1 MLNFI
6 KNPKITKN
14 VSQNAKSRIG
24 IRDTKF
30 LTFSYTPTGTFIF
43 EKNHVLEIPFL
54 GILQNP
60 DFWKFGE
67 FWKMQNLD
75 QPLGDPKMG

>member
-1 MLNFI
+1 MKKL
-6 KNPKITKN
+6 
-14 VSQNAKSRIG
+14 SQNIKSGIG
-24 IRDTKF
+24 IRDSKF
-30 LTFSYTPTGTFIF
+30 SASVFTPSGTFIF
-43 EKNHVLEIPFL
+43 EKNHILKITFYET
-54 GILQNP
+54 LQNH